1 MSHGTRALVVAA
13 LVLSVFTQGGLA
25 QTTDAHHPAKP
36 GDQPAAQT
44 QADPMAAMMQG
55 MMPMM
60 QMMANMQ
67 GQSAMGGFDP
77 AERVEGR
84 IAFLKAELA
93 ITDAQSAAWNDFA
106 DALRGYAAGLKS
118 ARMMDMGTDMP
129 DLLAQLDRS
138 EKQLST
144 DLDGVRALRAALAPL
159 WDTLSEDQRATATAL
174 LPTHMGF
181 GGMGAS
187 MSGMGMSGG
196 MSGGMAPTA
205 GQ

>member
-1 MSHGTRALVVAA
+1 MSHRTRTLAVAA
-13 LVLSVFTQGGLA
+13 LVFVVFTQGGLA
-25 QTTDAHHPAKP
+25 QTADAHHPAKA
-36 GDQPAAQT
+36 GDQPAVQT
-44 QADPMAAMMQG
+44 PTDSMAAMMQG
-55 MMPMM
+55 MLPMM
-60 QMMANMQ
+60 KMMANMQ
-67 GQSAMGGFDP
+67 GQAGMGGIDP

-93 ITDAQSAAWNDFA
+93 ITDAQSAAWNTFA

-118 ARMMDMGTDMP
+118 ARMMDMGMATP

-159 WDTLSEDQRATATAL
+159 MQVLTDDQRATAAEL

-187 MSGMGMSGG
+187 MSGMGMA
-196 MSGGMAPTA
+196 GGMAPTA